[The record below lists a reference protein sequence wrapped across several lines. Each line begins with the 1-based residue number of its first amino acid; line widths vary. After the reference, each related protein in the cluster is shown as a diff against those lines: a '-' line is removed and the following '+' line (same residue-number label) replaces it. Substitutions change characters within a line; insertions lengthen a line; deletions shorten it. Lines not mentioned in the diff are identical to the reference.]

1 MKISEV
7 ADKKLLEAFLN
18 TNGALSGAE
27 FLASPIWAE
36 INRQENLI
44 MKIYGV
50 FSDSGAL
57 LAVGNVIVKPLLKI
71 FSYVYSPRGPIL
83 ALDLSVVDQVLVWSE
98 LTAFIQ
104 ATYKPIFW
112 RIEPNRSYQGNR
124 LFKNSRPLQPIK
136 TLFLDLTM
144 SLAELLAAMHPKTR
158 YNINLASKR
167 GVVVRLADPSNKT
180 DLELFWGLMCQTG
193 DRDNFNIHDR
203 RHYETLVQA
212 ASANIK
218 LLIAE
223 KDHLAI
229 AAGLFSFYGNKATY
243 LHGASDYA
251 ARADM
256 APYLLQWTA
265 INLARENSCLYY
277 DFYGIDEEK
286 WPGVTRFK
294 LGFGGRRF
302 NYLGTFDI
310 IFKRRLFSCYEIIRR
325 YWVTW
330 RQR

>member
-7 ADKKLLEAFLN
+7 NDGKLLESFLN
-18 TNGALSGAE
+18 ANGDLSGAE
-27 FLASPIWAE
+27 FLASSIWAE

-50 FSDSGAL
+50 FSDSGTL
-57 LAVGNVIVKPLLKI
+57 LAVGNIIVKPLLKV

-83 ALDLSVVDQVLVWSE
+83 ALNLSPADQTLVWAK
-98 LTAFIQ
+98 LTAFIRTAYQ
-104 ATYKPIFW
+104 PILW
-112 RIEPNRSYQGNR
+112 RIEPNRPYQGT
-124 LFKNSRPLQPIK
+124 LPIKDSRPLQPVQ

-144 SLAELLAAMHPKTR
+144 PAVELLAAMHPKTR
-158 YNINLASKR
+158 YNINLASKK
-167 GVVVRLADPSNKT
+167 GVTVRSANPLNKV
-180 DLELFWGLMCQTG
+180 DFELFWELMRQTG
-193 DRDNFNIHDR
+193 DRDGFNIHNR
-203 RHYETLVQA
+203 RHYEALVQA
-212 ASANIK
+212 TPANIK
-218 LLIAE
+218 LLLAE
-223 KDHLAI
+223 KNHAVL

-243 LHGASDYA
+243 LHGASDHA

-265 INLARENSCLYY
+265 INLAREKSCLYY
-277 DFYGIDEEK
+277 DFYGIDEKK

-310 IFKRRLFSCYEIIRR
+310 IFNPRLFSFYEIIRR
-325 YWVTW
+325 RWVAW
-330 RQR
+330 RHR